1 MLIYFPFYR
10 PLIVKGFLCWGRPTA
25 RKRRRAKEREKKR
38 AEAKMLRV
46 LKEFIWE
53 RIRLGEMSRRRDR
66 MITKMKSKLRS
77 KGEERGSFQH
87 PIVEDLHKML
97 DEVIFK
103 VVEDA
108 EAERGGSCQ
117 VTRTEA
123 KHEGNKEEDLSVSV
137 AAQVLFHLY
146 NGIKYLI
153 YFWFVRYYVFEIS
166 HISYIYEI

>member
-1 MLIYFPFYR
+1 
-10 PLIVKGFLCWGRPTA
+10 
-25 RKRRRAKEREKKR
+25 
-38 AEAKMLRV
+38 
-46 LKEFIWE
+46 
-53 RIRLGEMSRRRDR
+53 
-66 MITKMKSKLRS
+66 
-77 KGEERGSFQH
+77 
-87 PIVEDLHKML
+87 ML

-103 VVEDA
+103 VVENDK
-108 EAERGGSCQ
+108 AERGGSCQ

-166 HISYIYEI
+166 HISYIHEILNRVHFSSNTNNKTNNPAYHC